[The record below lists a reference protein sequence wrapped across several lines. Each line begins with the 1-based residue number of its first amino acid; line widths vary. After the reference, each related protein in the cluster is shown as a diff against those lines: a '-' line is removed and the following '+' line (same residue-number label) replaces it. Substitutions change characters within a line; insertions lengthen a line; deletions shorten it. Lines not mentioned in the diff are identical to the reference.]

1 MMQRLVQVGHGEL
14 VWGEELNW
22 FILHIEE
29 LIQSFLISSWLNP
42 LWVAG
47 EVTGVNSQLTRWKLM
62 SNLSLSSDRV
72 MFLMSPTQA
81 VRAPISRENL
91 TEVEHQWQPHPAST
105 ALALPCHPAQ
115 EWSFIYII
123 IDLLL
128 LLL

>member
-1 MMQRLVQVGHGEL
+1 MMQRLVQVDHGEL

-91 TEVEHQWQPHPAST
+91 TEVEHQRQPHPAST
-105 ALALPCHPAQ
+105 ALL
-115 EWSFIYII
+115 
-123 IDLLL
+123 
-128 LLL
+128 